1 MACRRSVST
10 TATIVTRRFQP
21 SFSHILHDNNEDA
34 KSHSPSSSSQ
44 PNIKSIMPSGSYNST
59 AGFCFGSQSRGRT
72 GSSLAWQMGLGSFH
86 CRHMSTTIG
95 DGSDK
100 IDDFGYVAEVI
111 TDKTVEVVTSQ
122 GPVVSEVAAAA
133 ADSFFP
139 VAALQYLIDYVHS
152 FTGLNW

>member
-1 MACRRSVST
+1 
-10 TATIVTRRFQP
+10 
-21 SFSHILHDNNEDA
+21 
-34 KSHSPSSSSQ
+34 
-44 PNIKSIMPSGSYNST
+44 
-59 AGFCFGSQSRGRT
+59 
-72 GSSLAWQMGLGSFH
+72 MGLGSFH

-122 GPVVSEVAAAA
+122 GPVVSEVTAAA